1 MAALMKR
8 PFQKPI
14 ARARIAGLSILEL
27 MISMTIGLLITA
39 LLITVYSRTSS
50 THAEFKRANSQI
62 ESGRFALQV
71 IQQDLMHAGF
81 WGEYGPT
88 GTPTST
94 VDPCLAWSSWSSADK
109 TNVFLLP
116 VQGYSAATASAAP
129 STCGAPI
136 ADPAIGSDVLVVRHA
151 ETCEAG
157 TTGCEA
163 VNNSKLYLQISKC
176 RLDTNNFV
184 LGTDSTAFTLRQK
197 DSSGNS
203 CTASGYSNTTAGKRR
218 FVSNIYYVRDLGD
231 GRPSLMRSSFDIA
244 GPGPQSAQV
253 LIEDVEKLRVEF
265 ARDTSGDGVPDTEY
279 ENTCTACTTDAE
291 WAIFWNQVVAVRLR
305 VLAKASSTSPG
316 YTDNKTYDMGQGVTF
331 TPSTDSDST
340 NDGYKRHVYT
350 LVVKLI
356 NVASRKY

>member
-1 MAALMKR
+1 MSASSPL
-8 PFQKPI
+8 PFFFS
-14 ARARIAGLSILEL
+14 RSRSRLGGFSILEL
-27 MISMTIGLLITA
+27 MISLTIGLLITA

-71 IQQDLMHAGF
+71 IQQDLVLAGF

-88 GTPTST
+88 GTPTAPIS
-94 VDPCLAWSSWSSADK
+94 PCKAWSGSDPWTATDK

-116 VQGYSAATASAAP
+116 VQGYAAPSASAAP
-129 STCGAPI
+129 TPCGTPI
-136 ADPAIGSDVLVVRHA
+136 SNPATGSDVLVVRHA

-163 VNNSKLYLQISKC
+163 VNNSKLYLQVSKC
-176 RLDTNNFV
+176 SSDTTGYVLDT
-184 LGTDSTAFTLRQK
+184 DSAAFTLKQK
-197 DSSGNS
+197 DSSGKS
-203 CTASGYSNTTAGKRR
+203 CTTSGYTSTLAGKRK

-231 GRPSLMRSSFDIA
+231 GHPSLVRSAFDIT

-253 LIEDVEKLRVEF
+253 LVEDVEKLRVEY
-265 ARDTSGDGVPDTEY
+265 ARDTSGDGIPDTAY
-279 ENTCTACTTDAE
+279 ENTCSACTTDAE
-291 WAIFWNQVVAVRLR
+291 WASFWSQVVAVRLY
-305 VLAKASSTSPG
+305 VLARSSGTSPG
-316 YTDNKTYDMGQGVTF
+316 HTDTKTYNLGSGGAVGPF
-331 TPSTDSDST
+331 

-350 LVVKLI
+350 LVVRLV

>member
-1 MAALMKR
+1 MAALMTR
-8 PFQKPI
+8 LFRTPI
-14 ARARIAGLSILEL
+14 ARAHIAGFSILEL

-81 WGEYGPT
+81 WGEYSPT
-88 GTPTST
+88 GTPTAT
-94 VDPCLAWSSWSSADK
+94 VSPCLAWSSWTTSEK
-109 TNVFLLP
+109 TNIFLLP
-116 VQGYSAATASAAP
+116 IQGYNAASASTAP
-129 STCGAPI
+129 STCGSPI
-136 ADPAIGSDVLVVRHA
+136 TDPAIGSDVLVIRHA

-157 TTGCEA
+157 ATGCEA
-163 VNNSKLYLQISKC
+163 VNNSKLYLQVSKC
-176 RLDTNNFV
+176 SLDTNSYV
-184 LGTDSTAFTLRQK
+184 LNTDSTAFTLRQK
-197 DSSGNS
+197 DSAGKS
-203 CTASGYSNTTAGKRR
+203 CTTAGYSSTTAGKRKL
-218 FVSNIYYVRDLGD
+218 VSNIYYVRDLGD
-231 GRPSLMRSSFDIA
+231 GHPSLVRSAFDIA

-253 LIEDVEKLRVEF
+253 LIEDVEKLRVEY
-265 ARDTSGDGVPDTEY
+265 ARDTSGDGVPDTGY
-279 ENTCTACTTDAE
+279 ENTCATCTTDAE
-291 WAIFWNQVVAVRLR
+291 WATFWNQIVAVRLR

-316 YTDNKTYDMGQGVTF
+316 HSDNKTYDLGQGVTF

-350 LVVKLI
+350 LVVKLV